1 MQDLK
6 AKREIFLLFLWMER
20 ENSDPLRNNGGLCLV
35 VLCVVCRESC
45 SRVQIDAGGSTR
57 GERERERGEGLL
69 QRKILHDNIYILL
82 FVFSNMQM
90 TSLCPCVLRK

>member
-35 VLCVVCRESC
+35 VLCVVCTESC

-57 GERERERGEGLL
+57 GERERWEMEEGLL
-69 QRKILHDNIYILL
+69 QRKILHDNIYFLL
-82 FVFSNMQM
+82 C
-90 TSLCPCVLRK
+90 L

>member
-1 MQDLK
+1 LRRAIMQDLK

-57 GERERERGEGLL
+57 GAREREGRVCYNE
-69 QRKILHDNIYILL
+69 RFYMIIYI
-82 FVFSNMQM
+82 FC
-90 TSLCPCVLRK
+90 SLSLAICK

>member
-35 VLCVVCRESC
+35 VLCVVCTESC
-45 SRVQIDAGGSTR
+45 STVQIDAGGSTR
-57 GERERERGEGLL
+57 REGGGGRGGERERGGFATT
-69 QRKILHDNIYILL
+69 KD
-82 FVFSNMQM
+82 F
-90 TSLCPCVLRK
+90 T